1 MKYLLIITF
10 LLFSINLFPQEVEKT
25 IIIKD
30 SETDVPIEDATLIVL
45 KTKQNYISNSEG
57 VVTFLLKGSTTIQI
71 SHTSYISQTIRSS
84 TLKDKITTIYLK
96 NNVNTLDEIILTK
109 QHPQKILTTLVENSV
124 KNLTI
129 PGRLKVYTR
138 EFFMTNDSFMFYN
151 DGILNYQLYGKPK
164 AIDTKILVEQ
174 NRSVGLADHLMMQT
188 DLVGYNLNNIT
199 ENYYNFK
206 YLYPLLE
213 ASAKKQYNFIIKQYT
228 KNENYYLMSV
238 IPLDDSSGLLDD
250 FTIIYDNKK
259 KIIIEINTQASLASL
274 AKNNKPLLSSK
285 KIIKSNFKAIYKID
299 GHNYYLLSSKEE
311 IGFKKEVKGKMIT
324 YEIKNLSITINFSTQ
339 NYTYN
344 ESEVFKDKTLYNKKN
359 TILNNYWENTGL
371 VATEEEEK
379 IILSIED

>member
-25 IIIKD
+25 IILKD
-30 SETDVPIEDATLIVL
+30 AETAAPIEDATLIVL
-45 KTKQNYISNSEG
+45 KTKQNHISNSEG
-57 VVTFLLKGSTTIQI
+57 VVIFLLKGTTTIQI
-71 SHTSYISQTIRSS
+71 SHTSYISQTIKSS
-84 TLKDKITTIYLK
+84 ILKDNITIIYLK
-96 NNVNTLDEIILTK
+96 NNINTLDEIILTK

-138 EFFMTNDSFMFYN
+138 EFFKTNDSFMYYN

-164 AIDTKILVEQ
+164 AINTKILVEQ
-174 NRSVGLADHLMMQT
+174 NRSVGLADQLMMQT

-238 IPLDDSSGLLDD
+238 IPLDDSTGLLDD

-259 KIIIEINTQASLASL
+259 KIIVEISTNASLASL
-274 AKNNKPLLSSK
+274 EKNSKPLLSSK

-339 NYTYN
+339 NYTYK

-371 VATEEEEK
+371 AATEEEEK